1 MSVRN
6 LLEQPRIWYGGDYNP
21 EQWPEEVWHEDA
33 ILMQQAGVNLVSIGI
48 FAWSYLEPQPGQ
60 YDFAWLDRLM
70 DLLYDHGVHA
80 SLGTATA
87 SPPPWL
93 AHRHPRSLPV
103 TADGV
108 TLWPGGRQAYC
119 PHSRAYMKASSALV
133 TRLAERYKDHP
144 ALAIWHINNEYGCHV
159 SECFCDKSAAAFRNW
174 LQERYGTL
182 DELNRAWGT
191 AFWSQRYGDW
201 DEINPPRRAPTFAN
215 PTQQLDWRRFSSDS
229 LIALSDMET
238 EILRRITPEVPVTTN
253 FMGFFKPADY
263 RKWAHR
269 EDVVSLDTYPDPSDA
284 FAAAQNAAQCDLTR
298 SLGDGKPWML
308 MEQTSSAV
316 NWRPRNV
323 LKQPGQM
330 RLWSMQAL
338 ARGANTVMFFQWR
351 AARAGAEKFHGALV
365 PHVGTQDSRV
375 WREVSA
381 LGNELQELGPLAQS
395 RVVAD
400 AGILV
405 DWQNWWALELDSK
418 PSTAVTFY
426 DRLASFYGP
435 LFAANITTDFVFTDS
450 DLADYKVIFV
460 PNLYLVD
467 DATAARL
474 EAYVADGGTLVM
486 GFFSGIVDENE
497 HIRLGGYPAPFR
509 KLLGIRVEEFAPMA
523 EDEHNEVRFADGSSS
538 ACDLWADVIDLEG
551 ATALATFIGNFYAGR
566 AAITEHT
573 YGRGRAIYLG
583 TRLAPEAMGA
593 LLGQICA
600 GVGVMPTASA
610 PPGVEVV
617 RRRTDDGRTLWFVLN
632 HRPELTAV
640 TLPVAGLDVLTGAE
654 VPGTVALE
662 PYGVSIVQ
670 AS

>member
-21 EQWPEEVWHEDA
+21 EQWPEEIWHEDVR
-33 ILMQQAGVNLVSIGI
+33 LMQQAGVNLVSIGI
-48 FAWSYLEPQPGQ
+48 FAWSSLEPQPGQ
-60 YDFAWLDRLM
+60 YDFGWLDRLM
-70 DLLYDHGVHA
+70 NLLYEYGVHA

-119 PHSRAYMKASSALV
+119 LHSRAYMKAASALV

-159 SECFCDKSAAAFRNW
+159 SECFCDKSAAAFRKW

-191 AFWSQRYGDW
+191 AFWSQRYGLW
-201 DEINPPRRAPTFAN
+201 EEINPPRRAPTFAN

-229 LIALSDMET
+229 LIALGDMET
-238 EILRRITPEVPVTTN
+238 EILRRITPDVPVTTN

-269 EDVVSLDTYPDPSDA
+269 EDIVSLDTYPDPADA

-365 PHVGTQDSRV
+365 PHVGTENARV

-381 LGNELQELGPLAQS
+381 LGSELQELGPLAQS

-405 DWQNWWALELDSK
+405 DWQSWWALELDSK

-435 LFAANITTDFVFTDS
+435 LFAANITADFVFTDS
-450 DLADYKVIFV
+450 DFANYKVILV

-467 DATAARL
+467 DATAERL
-474 EAYVADGGTLVM
+474 EAYVAAGGTVVM

-509 KLLGIRVEEFAPMA
+509 RMLGIRVEEFAPMA
-523 EDEHNEVRFADGSSS
+523 EGEFNKVRFRDGSST

-551 ATALATFIGNFYAGR
+551 ASALATFADNFYAGR
-566 AAITEHT
+566 PAITEHAF
-573 YGRGRAIYLG
+573 GQGRALYLG
-583 TRLAPEAMGA
+583 TRLSQEAMGA
-593 LLGQICA
+593 FLVRICVETGA
-600 GVGVMPTASA
+600 VIPVDA
-610 PPGVEVV
+610 PPGVEIV
-617 RRRTDDGRTLWFVLN
+617 RRRTEDGRTLWFVLN
-632 HRPELTAV
+632 HRPELAAV
-640 TLPVAGLDVLTGAE
+640 TLPVTGVDVLSGAD
-654 VPGTVALE
+654 VAGAVVLE
-662 PYGVSIVQ
+662 PYAVSIVQ
-670 AS
+670 A

>member
-21 EQWPEEVWHEDA
+21 EQWPEEIWHEDVR
-33 ILMQQAGVNLVSIGI
+33 LMQQAGVNLVSIGI

-60 YDFAWLDRLM
+60 YDFGWLDRLM
-70 DLLYDHGVHA
+70 NLLYEYGVHA

-119 PHSRAYMKASSALV
+119 LHSRAYMKAASALV

-159 SECFCDKSAAAFRNW
+159 SECFCDKSAAAFRKW

-191 AFWSQRYGDW
+191 AFWSQRYGLW
-201 DEINPPRRAPTFAN
+201 EEINPPRRAPTFAN

-229 LIALSDMET
+229 LIALGDMET
-238 EILRRITPEVPVTTN
+238 EILRRITPDVPVTTN

-269 EDVVSLDTYPDPSDA
+269 EDIVSLDTYPDPADA

-365 PHVGTQDSRV
+365 PHVGTENARV

-381 LGNELQELGPLAQS
+381 LGSELQELGPLAQS

-405 DWQNWWALELDSK
+405 DWQSWWALELDSK

-435 LFAANITTDFVFTDS
+435 LFAANITADFVFTDS
-450 DLADYKVIFV
+450 DFANYKVILV

-467 DATAARL
+467 DATAERL
-474 EAYVADGGTLVM
+474 EAYVAAGGTVVM

-509 KLLGIRVEEFAPMA
+509 RMLGIRVEEFAPMA
-523 EDEHNEVRFADGSSS
+523 EGEFNKVRFRDGSST

-551 ATALATFIGNFYAGR
+551 ASALATFADNFYAGR
-566 AAITEHT
+566 PAITEHAF
-573 YGRGRAIYLG
+573 GQGRALYLG
-583 TRLAPEAMGA
+583 TRLSQEAMGA
-593 LLGQICA
+593 FLVRICVETGA
-600 GVGVMPTASA
+600 VIPVDA
-610 PPGVEVV
+610 PPGVEIV
-617 RRRTDDGRTLWFVLN
+617 RRRTEDGRTLWFVLN
-632 HRPELTAV
+632 HRPELAAV
-640 TLPVAGLDVLTGAE
+640 TLPVTGVDVLSGAD
-654 VPGTVALE
+654 VAGAVVLE
-662 PYGVSIVQ
+662 PYAVSIVQ
-670 AS
+670 A

>member
-6 LLEQPRIWYGGDYNP
+6 LLDQPRIWYGGDYNP
-21 EQWPEEVWHEDA
+21 EQWPEEVWHEDVR
-33 ILMQQAGVNLVSIGI
+33 LMQQAGVNLVSIGI

-93 AHRHPRSLPV
+93 AHRHPNSLPV

-119 PHSRAYMKASSALV
+119 LHSQAYMKAASALV

-159 SECFCDKSAAAFRNW
+159 SECFCDVSAAAFRKW
-174 LQERYGTL
+174 LFERYGTL

-191 AFWSQRYGDW
+191 AFWSQRYGQW
-201 DEINPPRRAPTFAN
+201 EEINPPRRAPTFAN

-229 LIALSDMET
+229 LIALGDMET
-238 EILRRITPEVPVTTN
+238 EILRRITPDVPVTTN

-405 DWQNWWALELDSK
+405 DWQSWWALELDSK

-450 DLADYKVIFV
+450 DFANYKVIFV

-467 DATAARL
+467 DATAERL
-474 EAYVADGGTLVM
+474 EAYAAGGGTLIM

-523 EDEHNEVRFADGSSS
+523 EGEQNEVRFADGSAS

-551 ATALATFIGNFYAGR
+551 ATALATFTGNFYAGR
-566 AAITEHT
+566 PAITEHT
-573 YGRGRAIYLG
+573 FGRGRAIYIG
-583 TRLAPEAMGA
+583 TRLAPDTMGA
-593 LLGQICA
+593 LLGRLSAAA
-600 GVGVMPTASA
+600 GVTPPVSA

-632 HRPELTAV
+632 HRPELVTA
-640 TLPVAGLDVLTGAE
+640 TLPVAGIDVLTGAE
-654 VPGTVALE
+654 VAGVVALE
-662 PYGVSIVQ
+662 PFGVSIVQ
-670 AS
+670 A

>member
-6 LLEQPRIWYGGDYNP
+6 LLDQPRIWYGGDYNP
-21 EQWPEEVWHEDA
+21 EQWPEEVWHEDVR
-33 ILMQQAGVNLVSIGI
+33 LMQQAGVNLVSIGI

-93 AHRHPRSLPV
+93 AHRHPNSLPV

-119 PHSRAYMKASSALV
+119 LHSQAYMKAASALV

-159 SECFCDKSAAAFRNW
+159 SECFCDVSAAAFRKW
-174 LQERYGTL
+174 LFERYGTL

-191 AFWSQRYGDW
+191 AFWSQRYGQW
-201 DEINPPRRAPTFAN
+201 EEINPPRRAPTFAN

-229 LIALSDMET
+229 LIALGDMET
-238 EILRRITPEVPVTTN
+238 EILRRITPDVPVTTN

-405 DWQNWWALELDSK
+405 DWQSWWALELDSK

-450 DLADYKVIFV
+450 DFANYKVIFV

-467 DATAARL
+467 DATAERL
-474 EAYVADGGTLVM
+474 EAYVAGGGTLIM

-523 EDEHNEVRFADGSSS
+523 EGEQNEVRFADGSSS

-551 ATALATFIGNFYAGR
+551 ATALATFTGNFYAGR
-566 AAITEHT
+566 PAITEHT
-573 YGRGRAIYLG
+573 FGRGRAIYIG
-583 TRLAPEAMGA
+583 TRLAPDTMGA
-593 LLGQICA
+593 LLGRLSAAA
-600 GVGVMPTASA
+600 GVTPPVSA

-617 RRRTDDGRTLWFVLN
+617 RRRTEDGRTLWFVLN
-632 HRPELTAV
+632 HRPELVTV
-640 TLPVAGLDVLTGAE
+640 TLPAAGIDVLTGAE
-654 VPGTVALE
+654 VAGVVALE
-662 PYGVSIVQ
+662 PFGVSIVQ
-670 AS
+670 A